1 MQTKNFILPFIV
13 LAVLSACGSEEP
25 SAAASE
31 AASAVSA
38 SAVSEPA
45 LMSDLSASDVA
56 ASEASAV
63 SASAASAPAAAAPA
77 GLGGALTE
85 MSRAKWQRYRCS
97 EKGVVEARYY
107 KTAQGPAAQVRHKG
121 RTFQAPYSV
130 QHSNEDLTAF
140 SNGEL
145 TWTISNAVQT
155 DFYREA
161 DGFLVRNEQQEIN
174 GEMTVLGEVL
184 ASECAPS

>member
-1 MQTKNFILPFIV
+1 MQTKNFILPLIL

-31 AASAVSA
+31 ASAVSA

-45 LMSDLSASDVA
+45 LMSDLSASDV
-56 ASEASAV
+56 
-63 SASAASAPAAAAPA
+63 SASAASAASASAASSPAAAAPA

-107 KTAQGPAAQVRHKG
+107 KTAQGPAAQVRHNG
-121 RTFQAPYSV
+121 RTFHAPYSA
-130 QHSNEDLTAF
+130 QQSNEDLTAF

-145 TWTISNAVQT
+145 TWTISNALQT